1 MTWLGTTIS
10 TIRTPPTLPWGKT
23 SVYFVFPLPW
33 EMFYI
38 SLNSE
43 ICKLWTCFFLC
54 KIYIIN
60 TWVNE
65 EDEGKKP
72 LHLLFCTHN
81 CHPLLHPWHSCLL
94 GVHRSFS
101 ETGRASVIPVPAPK
115 SHPRSPLAQGLGR
128 ISPSINHHCCCNIS
142 LLHQIMA
149 NAELMMLIPVLQMFS
164 T

>member
-65 EDEGKKP
+65 EDEDKEP
-72 LHLLFCTHN
+72 LHLLFCTQN

-94 GVHRSFS
+94 GVHGSFS
-101 ETGRASVIPVPAPK
+101 ETGCASVISVPAPK
-115 SHPRSPLAQGLGR
+115 SHSRSPLGR
-128 ISPSINHHCCCNIS
+128 ISPSINHHCCCC
-142 LLHQIMA
+142 LHQIMA
-149 NAELMMLIPVLQMFS
+149 KAELRMLIPVLRIFP